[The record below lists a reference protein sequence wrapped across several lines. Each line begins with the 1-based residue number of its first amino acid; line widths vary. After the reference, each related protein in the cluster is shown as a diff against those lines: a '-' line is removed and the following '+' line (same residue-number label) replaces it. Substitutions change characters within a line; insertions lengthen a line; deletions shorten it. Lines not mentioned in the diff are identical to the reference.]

1 MTTIHRAGHRILIGF
16 WAATFVVAYF
26 CLLAGLVL
34 AAVGLLMLWF
44 FRIPPRP
51 IYANSAEVT
60 AVSDGKVVLIE
71 EVFEDEHF
79 GARVQKVSV
88 FLSIFNVH
96 AQWSPVA
103 GRLAAFKYHPGK
115 YLVAWHPKS
124 STLNERSTFVV
135 DVPPS
140 KDSAGGTVLFRQVA
154 GAVARRLRWYV
165 QPGDQLTQG
174 QEVGFILF
182 GSRIDFY
189 LPLDASIQVEVGQ
202 KVVARS
208 TVIARLA

>member
-1 MTTIHRAGHRILIGF
+1 MTTIHRAGHRILIAF
-16 WAATFVVAYF
+16 WAVTFLVAYF
-26 CLLAGLVL
+26 SWMFAVPLALIGLQ
-34 AAVGLLMLWF
+34 MLWF

-51 IYANSAEVT
+51 ISGGPGDIT

-103 GRLAAFKYHPGK
+103 GRLAKLKYHPGK

-124 STLNERSTFVV
+124 SLLNERTTFVME
-135 DVPPS
+135 VPS
-140 KDSAGGTVLFRQVA
+140 GETILFRQVA

-165 QPGDQLTQG
+165 HPGDDLAQG

-189 LPLDASIQVEVGQ
+189 LPLDARIEVEVGQ

-208 TVIARLA
+208 TVIARL